1 MKLAKA
7 AELRAGNVIRRPGEP
22 DREVTYVDRM
32 GDTVYVRWEYVQSTG
47 TFWASPDQP
56 VVLVEAPTDDP
67 EVPDLEPEE
76 IPTWLREGVP
86 Q

>member
-1 MKLAKA
+1 MRLTTAS
-7 AELRAGNVIRRPGEP
+7 ELKVGNIVRRPGEP
-22 DREVTYVDRM
+22 DRVVTNVVWLNGSLYVA
-32 GDTVYVRWEYVQSTG
+32 WEYAQPTG

-76 IPTWLREGVP
+76 IPTWLREEVP